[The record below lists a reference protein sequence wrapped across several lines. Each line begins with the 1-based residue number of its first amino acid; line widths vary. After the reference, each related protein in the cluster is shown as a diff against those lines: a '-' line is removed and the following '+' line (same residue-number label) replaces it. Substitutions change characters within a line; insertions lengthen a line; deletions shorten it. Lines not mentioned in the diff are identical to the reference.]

1 MLPERRDWPHVL
13 DQESEWLQTS
23 PQEHQ
28 RSMHRLQNSKENLFL
43 TSKSIFKLS
52 VKCEGRM
59 KTFSDFQSLRFTPS
73 VPFVKKVLK
82 YILHQYK
89 KM

>member
-1 MLPERRDWPHVL
+1 ML

-28 RSMHRLQNSKENLFL
+28 QSMHRLQNSKENLFL

-59 KTFSDFQSLRFTPS
+59 KTLSDIQSLRFTPS
-73 VPFVKKVLK
+73 VPSVKKALK
-82 YILHQYK
+82 YVLYHRRR
-89 KM
+89 